1 MVIIVLGLPG
11 SGKSYFASKLAAEL
25 GAEYISSDEVRMRLL
40 PTRTYSDEEKKRVYG
55 AMSNM
60 MSEALFLKKPVVLDA
75 TFYRESLRNKFE
87 EIAAEF
93 GETIIYIEVSAP
105 EHLIEERLQKPRL
118 VSEADHAVYLKLKET
133 YDPLKKDHLIL
144 VSSNHNI
151 SEMLSKAADYIHRS
165 NEQQAN

>member
-1 MVIIVLGLPG
+1 MI
-11 SGKSYFASKLAAEL
+11 
-25 GAEYISSDEVRMRLL
+25 
-40 PTRTYSDEEKKRVYG
+40 YG
-55 AMSNM
+55 AMGNM
-60 MSEALFLKKPVVLDA
+60 MSKALFLKNPVVLDA

-144 VSSNHNI
+144 VSSNENI

-165 NEQQAN
+165 NEQRQVKSYSVQEDPHRSLTASWLKPIFLRHPGKFLVYKFKKSNILSLIFQP